1 METLDLDYYKSLL
14 WMLENDITE
23 IITET
28 FSVETD
34 DFGVIE
40 VVDLTEN
47 GRNIPVTE
55 ENKHEYVQLVIEYRL
70 TGSVQ
75 AQLEMFLQG
84 KTFKACDHSF
94 HTNKI

>member
-28 FSVETD
+28 FSIESD
-34 DFGVIE
+34 DFGVKEII
-40 VVDLTEN
+40 DLVEN

-55 ENKHEYVQLVIEYRL
+55 ENKHEYAQRVVEYRL

-75 AQLEMFLQG
+75 AQLEKFLGGMF
-84 KTFKACDHSF
+84 TTD
-94 HTNKI
+94 